1 MVNITADRI
10 RELYRTMLRIRR
22 FEESVSSLFARGRMP
37 GFTHS
42 YIGME
47 AVAAGVCVG
56 LKPSDLVTSTHR
68 GHGHAIAKGLDLAG
82 LMAELYGK
90 RTGVCKGRGGS
101 MHLADLKQG
110 LLGGNGIVAG
120 GLPMATGAA
129 LAQKLDGSK
138 NVVIAFVGEG
148 GVNQGAF
155 HESLNLASIWT
166 LPVIFVIENN
176 IYTEYCHYRTVTAI
190 ETLSDRGNSYKMANL
205 LVDAQDVVE
214 MHKAATQAIECAR
227 YGGGPTLLEARTYRF
242 HGHHEGEEQILGR
255 NVYRTV
261 EEIEQWR
268 RMRDP
273 IEIVRAQLL
282 AVEAGDGFFAK
293 VDEEV
298 NNEIRHAIEF
308 AEASELPTPAEAADF
323 VYTNL

>member
-1 MVNITADRI
+1 MNAERM

-22 FEESVSSLFARGRMP
+22 FEEIVSSLFARGRLP

-47 AVAAGVCVG
+47 GVAAGVCVG
-56 LKPSDLVTSTHR
+56 LQPTDLVTSTHR

-101 MHLADLKQG
+101 MHFADRQRG

-129 LAQKLDGSK
+129 LAHKLDGQR
-138 NVVIAFVGEG
+138 NVVVAFVGEG
-148 GVNQGAF
+148 GVNQGTF
-155 HESLNLASIWT
+155 HESLNLASIWA
-166 LPVIFVIENN
+166 LPVLFVIENN

-190 ETLSDRGNSYKMANL
+190 ETLSDRGNSYGMANL
-205 LVDAQDVVE
+205 LVDAQDVVA
-214 MHKAATQAIECAR
+214 MHKAAVEAIERAR
-227 YGGGPTLLEARTYRF
+227 SGGGPTLLEARTYRF
-242 HGHHEGEEQILGR
+242 RGHHEGEEQILGR

-261 EEIEQWR
+261 EEIEEQR
-268 RMRDP
+268 RLRDP
-273 IEIVRAQLL
+273 VELL
-282 AVEAGDGFFAK
+282 KTRMLEAGVSDEFFVQ
-293 VDEEV
+293 VDEETGKQ
-298 NNEIRHAIEF
+298 IRQAVEF
-308 AEASELPTPAEAADF
+308 AEASETPSPAEAGDF
-323 VYTNL
+323 VYAAP